1 MLSHSRAQA
10 GDTIIEVLIVLAILS
25 TSFAL
30 AYSTATRGLSAAR
43 QAQEHSEALQFI
55 SSQVELLRNVDN
67 TSLAYDTGKGS
78 FCMTGANTAVHL
90 NGGYTAPST
99 AAADDATKYPVA
111 CTRGLDLE
119 GNGQGLYRLSISY
132 DALTNR
138 FKVYVRWDGPGSRGP
153 QQESITVRQYKS

>member
-1 MLSHSRAQA
+1 MLSRHRAQA

-67 TSLAYDTGKGS
+67 SSPAYDVGSGS
-78 FCMTGANTAVHL
+78 FCMTGVNTAIHL
-90 NGGYTAPST
+90 KSGYPAPPT
-99 AAADDATKYPVA
+99 AAADDAARYPAA
-111 CTRGLDLE
+111 CTHGPDLK
-119 GNGQGLYRLSISY
+119 GDGQGLYRVSATY
-132 DALTNR
+132 DAPTNR
-138 FKVYVRWDGPGSRGP
+138 FKIYVRWDGPGSRGP